1 VDADQGDLQGCWN
14 DTRVQQ
20 ATRLRG
26 FVSTVQNTSGSA
38 DVILIGDF
46 NAYAQEDPINE
57 LTSNGFVDQIGRF
70 NTFGYSYVFDG
81 AAGRLDHAITTP
93 SLSTKVTR
101 AIEWHINADE
111 PSVIDYNTEFKQPIC
126 ATCGPD
132 YYSVSPYRA
141 SDHDPV
147 VVGLNLVKAINGT
160 PGRDTITG
168 TAGDDVING
177 GEGSD
182 TITTGAGRDVIVYT
196 SLRDGLDTI
205 TDFSPGSDRI
215 DLSSLLASLGISS
228 TQAISGG
235 YVRFVD
241 SSAGVQVQVDADG
254 SAGPTTPKALAV
266 LRGVTASQLQAAR
279 DLIL

>member
-1 VDADQGDLQGCWN
+1 
-14 DTRVQQ
+14 VQ
-20 ATRLRG
+20 A
-26 FVSTVQNTSGSA
+26 SSGNP

-46 NAYAQEDPINE
+46 NSYAQEDPIDD
-57 LTSNGFVDQIGRF
+57 LTSHGYVDQIARF
-70 NTFGYSYVFDG
+70 NSFGYSYVFDG

-111 PSVIDYNTEFKQPIC
+111 PSVIDYNTEFKQPAC
-126 ATCGPD
+126 GTCNVD
-132 YYSVSPYRA
+132 YYSASPYRA

-147 VVGLNLVKAINGT
+147 IVGLNLSKAINGT
-160 PGRDTITG
+160 AGRDTIVG

-182 TITTGAGRDVIVYT
+182 TITTGAGRDVLVYS
-196 SLRDGLDTI
+196 SLRDGLDTV
-205 TDFSPGSDRI
+205 TDFTPGADRI
-215 DLSSLLASLGISS
+215 DLSALLASLGIAP

-235 YVRFVD
+235 YVRLVD
-241 SSAGVQVQVDADG
+241 SSAGVQVQIDTDG
-254 SAGPTTPKALAV
+254 SAGPAVPKALTV

-279 DLIL
+279 DLGL